1 MNANSDTLVLDGV
14 AVDRGGR
21 RVLADVSL
29 SIRGGE
35 IMAVIGPNGA
45 GKTTLLETIIGAIP
59 VSAGSISFGGH
70 RLLGLRERSRAFSF
84 LAGEAEPPAEV
95 RVPTL
100 LDHACAS
107 VTAAASPDAP
117 ARKELERRLGLAALG
132 DAPAGALSR
141 GERRR
146 ILLFGALISA
156 KPFLLLDEPTGVF
169 DPLQLRELVTL
180 FRERAAA
187 GTGFLVTVHQMSDA
201 EAIADRFLLLSDGR
215 AIACDTL
222 DGLRARAHLPPT
234 AALQQVFVALLQT
247 DRARKGTGGASA

>member
-1 MNANSDTLVLDGV
+1 MSANGDVLEL
-14 AVDRGGR
+14 DRGGR
-21 RVLADVSL
+21 RVLNDVSL
-29 SIRGGE
+29 SIRAGE
-35 IMAVIGPNGA
+35 IVAIIGPNGA
-45 GKTTLLETIIGAIP
+45 GKTTLLETIIGALP
-59 VSAGSISFGGH
+59 MSAGSIRFGGH
-70 RLLGLRERSRAFSF
+70 GLLGLRERSRTLSF
-84 LAGEAEPPAEV
+84 LAGEAEPAAEV
-95 RVPTL
+95 RVSTL

-107 VTAAASPDAP
+107 ATPGASPDA
-117 ARKELERRLGLAALG
+117 ATRKKLERRLGLAGLG

-180 FRERAAA
+180 FHERAAA

-201 EAIADRFLLLSDGR
+201 EALAGRFLLLCEGR
-215 AIACDTL
+215 ALAYDTL

-234 AALQQVFVALLQT
+234 VALQEVFVALLET
-247 DRARKGTGGASA
+247 ERARQGEGRASA

>member
-1 MNANSDTLVLDGV
+1 MTTAGDVLELDGV
-14 AVDRGGR
+14 TVDRAGR

-29 SIRGGE
+29 SVRAGE
-35 IMAVIGPNGA
+35 IVAVIGPNGA
-45 GKTTLLETIIGAIP
+45 GKTTLLESIIGAIP
-59 VSAGSISFGGH
+59 TSAGSIRLGGV
-70 RLLGLRERSRAFSF
+70 RLLGLRERARAISF

-95 RVPTL
+95 RVSTL

-107 VTAAASPDAP
+107 VALGASPDVA
-117 ARKELERRLGLAALG
+117 ARKQLERRLGLTGLG

-180 FRERAAA
+180 FHERAAA

-201 EAIADRFLLLSDGR
+201 EVLASRFLLMSEGR

-222 DGLRARAHLPPT
+222 DGLRTRAYLPPT
-234 AALQQVFVALLQT
+234 AALQEVFVALLET
-247 DRARKGTGGASA
+247 ERARKGTGGASA